1 MGKQSQPLAVGCS
14 GSLLDSGQV
23 GLRKG
28 GGKCLGLCVVS
39 AVGGCGLP
47 TWVPASQVAQCA
59 LHTLTSVIPL
69 PLINCI
75 ISSKLHVATQGESGL
90 KIFSYEKYNRT

>member
-1 MGKQSQPLAVGCS
+1 MGRQSQPLVGVCS
-14 GSLLDSGQV
+14 GSLLESGQA
-23 GLRKG
+23 GLREG
-28 GGKCLGLCVVS
+28 DGKCLGLCVVS
-39 AVGGCGLP
+39 ALGGRGLP
-47 TWVPASQVAQCA
+47 TWVPASRVAQCA
-59 LHTLTSVIPL
+59 LHTLTRTTPL

>member
-1 MGKQSQPLAVGCS
+1 MGKQSQALAGGCS
-14 GSLLDSGQV
+14 GSLLDSGQA
-23 GLRKG
+23 GLRS
-28 GGKCLGLCVVS
+28 GKCLGLCVVS

-47 TWVPASQVAQCA
+47 TWVPASRVAQCA